1 MIVETQLKGLD
12 NKPIKVNKKSPPRSV
27 NNDLTSLY
35 FTAMFIGA
43 KNSGKSYG
51 LVKLLKN
58 YEAEPIKDYQG
69 NTLPIR
75 TILFCPTANSA
86 ANPIFNSLK
95 SLSEDDIILN
105 YSDDL
110 LLDKI
115 EEIAND
121 KQEIEEYNNYVKA
134 YTKFIKTEDTSKL
147 DDEELLL
154 LNKYG
159 FNEPEVLKQPKYKY
173 PPVIFLILDD
183 LIGSNDCFKR
193 GNCTISNLTIKHRH
207 LGINMIFTS
216 QNPKS
221 IPNIIRNNVDIFCL
235 YKFANTKMVLE
246 KLYDEVSS
254 FLTEEEFEVV
264 YKYATSEPNNC
275 LYIDTHPTTHKDKRL
290 RRSFDVLL
298 SIVGGHETVN

>member
-51 LVKLLKN
+51 LVKLIKN
-58 YEAEPIKDYQG
+58 YESEPIKDYQG

-121 KQEIEEYNNYVKA
+121 KQEIEIYNDYVKS
-134 YTKFIKTEDTSKL
+134 YNKFLKTEDTTKL

-159 FNEPEVLKQPKYKY
+159 FNDPKELKQPKYKY

-264 YKYATSEPNNC
+264 YKYATAEPHNC

-290 RRSFDVLL
+290 RRNFDVLL
-298 SIVGGHETVN
+298 SIVAGHQTVD